1 MWSLLNDPQTRRTQ
15 MSEATTDRVELDDQ
29 LQEFLLE
36 VRAGQS
42 LALAVW
48 ASRVL
53 KRGVLTMREL
63 ERCFALGFEG

>member
-1 MWSLLNDPQTRRTQ
+1 
-15 MSEATTDRVELDDQ
+15 MSEAATDRIELDDQ
-29 LQEFLLE
+29 IEEFLHE

-42 LALAVW
+42 LALAAW

-53 KRGVLTMREL
+53 KRGMLTMQEL

>member
-1 MWSLLNDPQTRRTQ
+1 
-15 MSEATTDRVELDDQ
+15 MSEATTDRIALDDQ

-36 VRAGQS
+36 VRAGQA
-42 LALAVW
+42 LALAAW

-63 ERCFALGFEG
+63 ERCFSLGFEG

>member
-1 MWSLLNDPQTRRTQ
+1 MSDATADRIEVDDP
-15 MSEATTDRVELDDQ
+15 

-42 LALAVW
+42 LALAAW

-53 KRGVLTMREL
+53 KRGVLTMQEL